1 MRREAGLTVECEVTN
16 SGPRDGDEVVQIY
29 ASAPGSRVPLPHR
42 RLIAHRRVWLRR
54 GERVRLFFTVPVEDA
69 LGFWD
74 VAHGRWTVDPGTYE
88 IHAGAS
94 GADLRA
100 TATVT
105 VEGAPP
111 APRPVLRR
119 GLEAADYGAA
129 DGIVLVDRAKVR
141 GDAVACRDG
150 AVGRLLFRA
159 CDFGAGAVSMT
170 VEAAYEVTGAGDVA
184 VEGATVE
191 AHLADGTALATA
203 AVPPTGGRYVC
214 TTVRTALPAPP
225 TGVQD
230 LHITLRGGG
239 LRLARLGFSG

>member
-1 MRREAGLTVECEVTN
+1 MACEVTN
-16 SGPRDGDEVVQIY
+16 SGPCDGDEVVQIY
-29 ASAPGSRVPLPHR
+29 ASAPGPSRVPLPHR
-42 RLIAHRRVWLRR
+42 RLIAHRRVRLRR
-54 GERVRLFFTVPVEDA
+54 GERVRLFFTVPVDDA

-94 GADLRA
+94 SADLRA
-100 TATVT
+100 TATIT
-105 VEGAPP
+105 VEGPPP

-119 GLEAADYGAA
+119 GLEAADYDAA

-141 GDAVACRDG
+141 GDAVACRAD

-159 CDFGAGAVSMT
+159 CDFGAGAMSMT
-170 VEAAYEVTGAGDVA
+170 VEAARDAATAGAGAGDD
-184 VEGATVE
+184 ATVE
-191 AHLADGTALATA
+191 AHLADGTTLATV
-203 AVPPTGGRYVC
+203 AVPPTGGRYTY
-214 TTVRTALPAPP
+214 TTVRAVLPTSP

-230 LHITLRGGG
+230 LHITLRGG